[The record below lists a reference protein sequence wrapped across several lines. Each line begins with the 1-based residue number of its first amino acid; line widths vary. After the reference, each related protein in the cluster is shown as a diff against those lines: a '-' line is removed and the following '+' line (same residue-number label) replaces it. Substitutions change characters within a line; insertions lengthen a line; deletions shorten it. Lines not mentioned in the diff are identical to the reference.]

1 MKTWSIIKDVINTKN
16 KTPQVV
22 NLSLMVILS
31 LTVAKVILIFKS
43 GDSAQI
49 SSYGPVSALSFFSK
63 GFESVMYARLCC
75 FIEKYD

>member
-31 LTVAKVILIFKS
+31 LTVAMDPSQHCLFSQRGLKVLCML
-43 GDSAQI
+43 D
-49 SSYGPVSALSFFSK
+49 
-63 GFESVMYARLCC
+63 YAVL
-75 FIEKYD
+75 